1 MTSTATEVPLRS
13 YRPRPRLT
21 LPGHPRPAARFP
33 TVDAHSH
40 PGRWLNG
47 RVGREGEW
55 LVPDVANFL
64 DAMTHSDEDP
74 SLMSLVRTDDD
85 GRALADFCRRPVRA
99 ADSNLPPFVPPTK
112 PGNMALAVKYLR
124 EGGPSVLAE
133 RVAGRLK
140 RVSTQRAPRKT
151 P

>member
-40 PGRWLNG
+40 PGRWLNE

-64 DAMTHSDEDP
+64 DAMTHSGEDP
-74 SLMSLVRTDDD
+74 PLMGRWAISGLDLPDEVLQQVYAGNALRLVPR
-85 GRALADFCRRPVRA
+85 LAP
-99 ADSNLPPFVPPTK
+99 L
-112 PGNMALAVKYLR
+112 
-124 EGGPSVLAE
+124 
-133 RVAGRLK
+133 
-140 RVSTQRAPRKT
+140 STQRNEES
-151 P
+151 